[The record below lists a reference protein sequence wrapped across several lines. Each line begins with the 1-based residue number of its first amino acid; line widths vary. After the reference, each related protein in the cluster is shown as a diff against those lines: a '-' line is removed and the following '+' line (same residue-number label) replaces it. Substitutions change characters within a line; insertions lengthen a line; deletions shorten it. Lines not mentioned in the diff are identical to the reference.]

1 MDNRKNN
8 GGHSTKGFAGRPKK
22 ADELKL
28 IEKLDALIDNEE
40 VIKTLGKQITKGD
53 SRAMNLYFGYRYGK
67 PKESVDIT
75 SSEGFNVNFKDL
87 IKFK

>member
-22 ADELKL
+22 EDELKL
-28 IEKLDALIDNEE
+28 IEKLDNLIDNDE
-40 VIKTLGKQITKGD
+40 VIKTLGTQILKGD

-67 PKESVDIT
+67 PKESVDIS
-75 SSEGFNVNFKDL
+75 SSEGFNINFKT
-87 IKFK
+87 

>member
-8 GGHSTKGFAGRPKK
+8 GGARQNAGRPKK

-28 IEKLDALIDNEE
+28 IEKLDSLIDNDE
-40 VIKTLGKQITKGD
+40 VIKTLGRQVLKGD
-53 SRAMNLYFGYRYGK
+53 SRAMSLYFGYRYGK

>member
-1 MDNRKNN
+1 MDGRKNN
-8 GGHSTKGFAGRPKK
+8 SGTVGNKGGRPKK

-28 IEKLDALIDNEE
+28 IEKLDSLIDNDE
-40 VIKTLGKQITKGD
+40 VIKTLGKQILKGD

-75 SSEGFNVNFKDL
+75 SSEGLNINFKDL